1 MTQLLEHLI
10 LLFQVIHVAI
20 FKRFDCSFT
29 VRKVIFLTAY
39 SKDFDLLVTVL
50 TVENAGF
57 GTGCNYEEKEK
68 L

>member
-1 MTQLLEHLI
+1 M
-10 LLFQVIHVAI
+10 AI
-20 FKRFDCSFT
+20 FKQFDCSYT
-29 VRKVIFLTAY
+29 VKKVIFLTAY

-68 L
+68 LKTRFSNIAVIKPWPLR

>member
-39 SKDFDLLVTVL
+39 SKDFDLLVTS
-50 TVENAGF
+50 NG
-57 GTGCNYEEKEK
+57 
-68 L
+68 